1 MGISNVVGSLT
12 PMRKMVLVGAG
23 VLVLGGVVGYAI
35 GKAAGRADF
44 DGNRSGM
51 FRDGNGS
58 GYGTGNRWNDDGR
71 NRNGELNGAGG
82 QNQNRG
88 SQGGMQQ
95 NSGQSQ
101 GQGPGAGMMNGQ
113 GSRALGKNE
122 CVADECLAVDGLEY
136 PAGTLTDAAKQAIFS
151 ALDDEYKAH
160 ATYEAVI
167 AKFGSVRPF
176 SMIIRAEEQHI
187 SSLRALLDKY
197 GIAVPADPW
206 TGKVAAPETLTA
218 ACQTGVD
225 AEIANAALYREK
237 LLPAVTEYPDITS
250 VFTNLMNAS
259 QEKHLPAFD
268 RCN

>member
-1 MGISNVVGSLT
+1 MLGAMT
-12 PMRKMVLVGAG
+12 PMRKMVAVGAG
-23 VLVLGGVVGYAI
+23 VLVLGGVAGYAV
-35 GKAAGRADF
+35 GKVAGRADF
-44 DGNRSGM
+44 DSSRGSM
-51 FRDGNGS
+51 FRDGGGS
-58 GYGTGNRWNDDGR
+58 GYGAGSRWNDDGR
-71 NRNGELNGAGG
+71 NRNGEFNGAGG

-95 NSGQSQ
+95 NGEQ
-101 GQGPGAGMMNGQ
+101 GQGQNQGLGQGAGMMNGQ
-113 GSRALGKNE
+113 GGRALGKNE

-136 PAGTLTDAAKQAIFS
+136 PVGTLTDAAKQAIFS

-160 ATYEAVI
+160 ATYDAVI

-176 SMIIRAEEQHI
+176 AMIIRAEEQHI
-187 SSLRALLDKY
+187 SSLKALLDKY

-218 ACQTGVD
+218 ACQAGVD

-237 LLPAVTEYPDITS
+237 LLPAVTEYSDITS